1 MKKKKLL
8 WSALLLLVL
17 GACDTAVQQV
27 ADNGKQ
33 TVVQFTSVVEGDAV
47 TRTTGSSWTANDR
60 IGVFMKQAGETLG
73 GSTIVGEG
81 DNVPF
86 ITKQGNGNFLSDG
99 KVIEYPSDES
109 AVDFIA
115 YYPFQPI
122 LDNYI
127 YKVDVTNQS
136 KPEEIDL
143 LYADNLTNRT
153 VTSATGNLQF
163 YHQLSQLV
171 LNLSSS
177 DNTDFSNLS
186 VTISGVKTKA
196 DFNLVDGSLVV
207 DGKSDATVTM
217 RVGNAAEAI
226 LLPVNTVNGIKLT
239 LTLNGKTKEITL
251 PTSITSLKQGS
262 KHIFSVN
269 IKNGGSQVDPEE
281 PKYAKWRET
290 PVITKSMLEK
300 SNIKYIN
307 HYMPS
312 DKKVRNY
319 SLLYD
324 SELKLAYWVAYPYC
338 SYYDGSAGRNEKW
351 AYDPEIS
358 SSLQVNLKNSYGIS
372 GYDRGHQIPSGDRQ
386 RDVASNQTTFYYTN
400 MTPQIGQGLNQ
411 SIWANLEGKVR
422 SWSSGADTLF
432 IVTGAAVTTLTDKNI
447 EWKTNK
453 NDGKQVAVPKFY
465 YKALARKVNGVFQT
479 IGFKLEQK
487 KYSNANGYMDCAIS
501 VSELEEETGFT
512 FFPTLSADIKRQCDK
527 SKWK

>member
-217 RVGNAAEAI
+217 RRVGNAAEAI

-290 PVITKSMLEK
+290 PVITKSMLEI
-300 SNIKYIN
+300 SNILITICPLIRRYVIIPCF
-307 HYMPS
+307 MI
-312 DKKVRNY
+312 RN
-319 SLLYD
+319 
-324 SELKLAYWVAYPYC
+324 
-338 SYYDGSAGRNEKW
+338 
-351 AYDPEIS
+351 
-358 SSLQVNLKNSYGIS
+358 
-372 GYDRGHQIPSGDRQ
+372 
-386 RDVASNQTTFYYTN
+386 
-400 MTPQIGQGLNQ
+400 
-411 SIWANLEGKVR
+411 
-422 SWSSGADTLF
+422 
-432 IVTGAAVTTLTDKNI
+432 
-447 EWKTNK
+447 
-453 NDGKQVAVPKFY
+453 
-465 YKALARKVNGVFQT
+465 
-479 IGFKLEQK
+479 
-487 KYSNANGYMDCAIS
+487 
-501 VSELEEETGFT
+501 
-512 FFPTLSADIKRQCDK
+512 
-527 SKWK
+527 